1 MKIIILTFL
10 SFLITY
16 NLFSQKFGDSYI
28 EPNKGDEIISIYI
41 GVNNLK
47 TINLKTKKVRK
58 TKSPFTY
65 FALKISS
72 DTIFYKTKQKSLHGS
87 LISINSQTDTL
98 QFFMSEH
105 NGDVLNIK
113 IFYNDH
119 NKVVVIIQEKK
130 LNKKIKLYYSDEC
143 ILKRKII

>member
-1 MKIIILTFL
+1 MRNLKII
-10 SFLITY
+10 
-16 NLFSQKFGDSYI
+16 N
-28 EPNKGDEIISIYI
+28 P
-41 GVNNLK
+41 
-47 TINLKTKKVRK
+47 KTKNVRK
-58 TKSPFTY
+58 TKNPFTY

>member
-119 NKVVVIIQEKK
+119 KKVVTTIEEKK
-130 LNKKIKLYYSDEC
+130 INTKVKMYFSEECLLVRRSD
-143 ILKRKII
+143 

>member
-10 SFLITY
+10 SFLITS

>member
-10 SFLITY
+10 SFLITS

-58 TKSPFTY
+58 TKIPFTY